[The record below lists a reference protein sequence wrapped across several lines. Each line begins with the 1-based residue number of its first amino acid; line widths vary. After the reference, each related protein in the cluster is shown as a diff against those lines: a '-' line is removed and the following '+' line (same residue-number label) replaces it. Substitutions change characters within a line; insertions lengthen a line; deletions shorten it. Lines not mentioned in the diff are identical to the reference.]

1 MGWAGYGKGGIAGF
15 LPVRS
20 FLRRR
25 SHANCYQRE
34 LVHAEDSSSAMA
46 LSPTGYLPRGEHY
59 ANTSCFHSPGANG
72 QNVVNGGNGEMLAWG
87 NPFCPAPQQSGVPR
101 TIDRGAKARSKPKN
115 VLSGEVYLTGNLG
128 NR

>member
-1 MGWAGYGKGGIAGF
+1 MGWAGYGRGGIAGS

-25 SHANCYQRE
+25 SHANCYHE
-34 LVHAEDSSSAMA
+34 ALVHADDSPSGAM
-46 LSPTGYLPRGEHY
+46 PFDPIGYSLRDEHY
-59 ANTSCFHSPGANG
+59 ASTSCFHSPGANG

-101 TIDRGAKARSKPKN
+101 TIDRGAKARLKPKN
-115 VLSGEVYLTGNLG
+115 VLSGKVYLTGTFG
-128 NR
+128 